1 MFTIE
6 MITLVS
12 NTCIEHTTKAGQCRE
27 ADKNVEKSGQV
38 QERGRQVRVNGRTCK
53 SGERAGSDIHKQ
65 AGKRVDEWVG

>member
-12 NTCIEHTTKAGQCRE
+12 NTCIEHTTKADQRRE
-27 ADKNVEKSGQV
+27 ADKNVDESGQAK
-38 QERGRQVRVNGRTCK
+38 ERGRQVRANGQTCK

-65 AGKRVDEWVG
+65 AEERVGEWVG